1 MEKEEILAKSRI
13 EQQGKNEREL
23 YILRNASNIAV
34 YTGFVACFIISI
46 LELLFMGSLSFS
58 NWAVYCA
65 MMAGLF
71 YVKYAALHLCHEG
84 IVFFVYSVLTLLF
97 TAIYVYRIIL

>member
-13 EQQGKNEREL
+13 EQQGKDEREL

-84 IVFFVYSVLTLLF
+84 SFSLFIVC
-97 TAIYVYRIIL
+97 

>member
-13 EQQGKNEREL
+13 EQQG
-23 YILRNASNIAV
+23 YI
-34 YTGFVACFIISI
+34 GFVACFIISI

-71 YVKYAALHLCHEG
+71 YVKYAALHLRHEG
-84 IVFFVYSVLTLLF
+84 IVFFVYSVLTILF
-97 TAIYVYRIIL
+97 TTIYVYKIIL

>member
-1 MEKEEILAKSRI
+1 
-13 EQQGKNEREL
+13 
-23 YILRNASNIAV
+23 
-34 YTGFVACFIISI
+34 
-46 LELLFMGSLSFS
+46 
-58 NWAVYCA
+58 